1 MSLRQCALSVLAFA
15 IALGLAATTGAT
27 QGKAAKPASPLA
39 GVTLADRCEID
50 PGNPSSPP
58 GGWDRN
64 RKTGRV
70 ILTMHG
76 TAPGGAK
83 LRIAGSAGPVL
94 LVPFVSGGDSPAI
107 GYPAAITLL
116 GASGQPLPAKLN
128 GQRFQPARGYH
139 ARFAFTL
146 LEMNGLKCREL
157 IGPRDMSEPPFDPNT
172 KAGRDA
178 QKYYG
183 VDELGRPMVR
193 SAVQ

>member
-1 MSLRQCALSVLAFA
+1 MSLRKGAVSVLGFA
-15 IALGLAATTGAT
+15 ATFALMAALGAAPGR
-27 QGKAAKPASPLA
+27 AANPALQSA
-39 GVTLADRCEID
+39 GVTLSDRCEID
-50 PGNPSSPP
+50 PGNPASPP

-107 GYPAAITLL
+107 GYPATITLL
-116 GASGQPLPAKLN
+116 GANGQPLPTKLN
-128 GQRFQPARGYH
+128 GQRFRAARGYH
-139 ARFAFTL
+139 ARLAFRL
-146 LEMNGLKCREL
+146 LEMNGLKCREP
-157 IGPRDMSEPPFDPNT
+157 IGPRDMNEPPFDPNT

-193 SAVQ
+193 PGLQ